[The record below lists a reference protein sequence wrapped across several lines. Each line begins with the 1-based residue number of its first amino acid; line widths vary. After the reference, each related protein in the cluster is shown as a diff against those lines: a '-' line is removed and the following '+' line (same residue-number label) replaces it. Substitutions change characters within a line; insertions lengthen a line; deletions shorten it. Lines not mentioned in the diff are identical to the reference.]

1 VNLVEVRIDEGKAF
15 CDREGLELSR
25 LRQTRLVV
33 PSDGPPP
40 IVHSLPVAHWGL
52 VKGESE
58 GKVEGKLGLKLVA
71 EERGRCI
78 GQEGEREQE
87 AEGH

>member
-1 VNLVEVRIDEGKAF
+1 
-15 CDREGLELSR
+15 
-25 LRQTRLVV
+25 
-33 PSDGPPP
+33 
-40 IVHSLPVAHWGL
+40 L